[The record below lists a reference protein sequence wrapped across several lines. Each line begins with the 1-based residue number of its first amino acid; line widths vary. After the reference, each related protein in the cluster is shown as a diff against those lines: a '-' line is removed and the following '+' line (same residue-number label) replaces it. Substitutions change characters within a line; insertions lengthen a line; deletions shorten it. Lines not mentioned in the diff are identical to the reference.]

1 MTNYKSI
8 KSQKIAS
15 AIYLITDTI
24 KDSDFLKWEI
34 REESIR
40 FVSNVLSLGSSSL
53 SEQDYILK
61 NINSSVSK
69 ILSLLDISSTALIIS
84 RMNVDIVTKELNALL
99 DLINNT
105 VKNDIDL
112 SGYILSDSY
121 FATDVPNKSI
131 VNKESST
138 AKNVDKTVVY
148 ENKNTKKDRQDS
160 IIGLLRTQSGL
171 TIKDFV
177 KVIKDCSEK
186 TIQRELTNLV
196 EKGLVKKSGER
207 RWSTY
212 SLVESQ

>member
-1 MTNYKSI
+1 MINYKSK

-40 FVSNVLSLGSSSL
+40 FVSNVLNFGSSSL
-53 SEQDYILK
+53 SERDYILK

-69 ILSLLDISSTALIIS
+69 IISLLDISSTALIIS
-84 RMNVDIVTKELNALL
+84 KMNADIVTKELNALL

-105 VKNDIDL
+105 IKNDIDL

-121 FATDVPNKSI
+121 FATDVPD
-131 VNKESST
+131 VNGTVKESIT
-138 AKNVDKTVVY
+138 PKNNEKVSVDI
-148 ENKNTKKDRQDS
+148 NKNTKKDRQES

-186 TIQRELTNLV
+186 TIQRELTTLV

-212 SLVESQ
+212 SLPESQ